1 MNNLNIDLLK
11 ILYLSIYLIPN
22 LTNVILPFIIIFGL
36 ILAFI
41 KLDRDKEIIA
51 VYSLGISINE
61 IIKPIKYISIL
72 FLLIY
77 IFLNFFLSPL
87 IYEKYKEKEFNLR
100 NLIDFNE
107 INLSNFIEID
117 KNIILDFTKK
127 NNSYQD
133 IFLNYKTENESIIYA
148 KKGKIIK
155 KNGEFIF
162 NLFNGYRLNLLEK
175 KIEKLEFETYNI
187 KLPVKKEFEYINTD
201 KNTLTIFSI
210 IKDKN
215 YKLLIE
221 KIFENII
228 LLSLIIFFYIFNL
241 KENNFKTGNIIK
253 YLIICILILVINNLI
268 KNLNSNIYIYII
280 MNLINISIFYFCV
293 VIRKFKIL

>member
-61 IIKPIKYISIL
+61 IIKPIKYIGIL

>member
-1 MNNLNIDLLK
+1 M
-11 ILYLSIYLIPN
+11 
-22 LTNVILPFIIIFGL
+22 
-36 ILAFI
+36 
-41 KLDRDKEIIA
+41 
-51 VYSLGISINE
+51 
-61 IIKPIKYISIL
+61 
-72 FLLIY
+72 
-77 IFLNFFLSPL
+77 
-87 IYEKYKEKEFNLR
+87 
-100 NLIDFNE
+100 
-107 INLSNFIEID
+107 
-117 KNIILDFTKK
+117 
-127 NNSYQD
+127 
-133 IFLNYKTENESIIYA
+133 
-148 KKGKIIK
+148 
-155 KNGEFIF
+155 
-162 NLFNGYRLNLLEK
+162 
-175 KIEKLEFETYNI
+175 
-187 KLPVKKEFEYINTD
+187 PVKKEFEYINTD

-293 VIRKFKIL
+293 VIRKFKILWKKLNYIFLS